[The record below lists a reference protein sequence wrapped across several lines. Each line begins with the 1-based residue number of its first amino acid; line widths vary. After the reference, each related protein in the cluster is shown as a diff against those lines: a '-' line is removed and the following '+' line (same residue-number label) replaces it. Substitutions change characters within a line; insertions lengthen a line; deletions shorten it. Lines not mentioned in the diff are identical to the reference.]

1 MRNNDGFQSGAYEW
15 ADQYSYEAWTPGTRI
30 QMCNVPWSSDYQ
42 DAVTFNSSEERNNY
56 FAGLASQSVS
66 IERMT
71 LAVPGM
77 PVRISIPHNKA
88 YRFNYLVVTNH
99 EVLSGDI
106 PRSFFYFI
114 QDVRY
119 VAPNTTELVVML
131 DVWQTFLFDVRLSRA
146 YVEQGHY
153 GIAEQ
158 SASTPGEAGSDVY
171 QRRMLLEPEGFETG
185 SDMVV
190 LSSSAKPIGTTVAGD
205 SDSEGGVDILV
216 WSNTDL
222 GGDWGTVDDPEMAM
236 SKGCYFQGLPQ
247 GATCYIFKDVYDFR
261 GFAGQVAKAP
271 WVAQGIV
278 SIQVVP
284 NGLYAGGSISEDT
297 YTGPAGSGTIKR
309 LELFDRPVPAK
320 INLASDFRAPMR
332 KYMGTRYRHL
342 HKFLTSP
349 YCMVEV
355 TSYTGAPLM
364 LRPECIYAKDLVVRR
379 FADLGL
385 PSPRIVFTP
394 MSYNSMTTQVAV
406 DGISE
411 FYFKYEK
418 SDFLDTQTGIYNF
431 PTLSILNNSYLAY
444 MSSNAHSI
452 AFQHSSADWSQTKA
466 MTGNQLSF
474 DQSNAGIG
482 LANRMNDIGNK
493 QATISTGIGNVGNA
507 AGVVGSLASRD
518 IGGAARNGAAIAT
531 SAASLAN
538 NVHWSNERTKAGTE
552 NSAYMRDTNK
562 AYADFAAKGD
572 YSQAIA
578 SINARTQDMKVVSPT
593 TIGQVG
599 GEQFALVNLGW
610 MLFAK
615 VKAIQPAA
623 LQAIGEY
630 WLRYGYRVNRP
641 VAFNNARLDVLNVMS
656 KFSYWRTSET
666 YLSSSSCPEQY
677 RMSIRGILEKGVT
690 VWRNPADI
698 GVVDPADNDPSPTPN
713 VFRQYS
719 FNPEV

>member
-1 MRNNDGFQSGAYEW
+1 MRNNDGFQNGAYEW
-15 ADQYSYEAWTPGTRI
+15 TDQYSYEAWTPGTRV
-30 QMCNVPWSSDYQ
+30 QLCNVPWSSDYQ
-42 DAVTFNSSEERNNY
+42 DAVTFSGIEERNAY

-77 PVRISIPHNKA
+77 PVRISVPHNKA
-88 YRFNYLVVTNH
+88 YRYNYLVVTNH
-99 EVLSGDI
+99 ETLTGDI
-106 PRSFFYFI
+106 PRTFYYFI

-131 DVWQTFLFDVRLSRA
+131 DVWQTFLFDVHLSRA

-158 SASTPGEAGSDVY
+158 TLDDAGSDVY

-190 LSSSAKPIGTTVAGD
+190 LSSSAKPIGTTVVGD
-205 SDSEGGVDILV
+205 SDSEEGVDILV

-222 GGDWGTVDDPEMAM
+222 GGDWGTVDDPKMTM
-236 SKGCYFQGLPQ
+236 STGSYFQGLPQ
-247 GATCYIFKDVYDFR
+247 GATCYVFKDATDFTN
-261 GFAGQVAKAP
+261 FTSKVAKAP

-284 NGLYAGGSISEDT
+284 NGLYAGGAIAEVA
-297 YTGPAGSGTIKR
+297 YNGPAGSGTVNELQLVGRPIPVEIT
-309 LELFDRPVPAK
+309 LEK
-320 INLASDFRAPMR
+320 DFRASMR
-332 KYMGTRYRHL
+332 TYMGKRYRHL
-342 HKFLTSP
+342 HKFMTAP
-349 YCMVEV
+349 YCMAEV
-355 TSYTGAPLM
+355 TAYTGAPLM
-364 LRPECIYAKDLVVRR
+364 LRPECIYGKDLVVRR

-394 MSYNSMTTQVAV
+394 MSYNSMTPQTVV
-406 DGISE
+406 DGVGE
-411 FYFKYEK
+411 DYFKLEK
-418 SDFLDTQTGIYNF
+418 SDFLDTQTGVYNF

-474 DQSNAGIG
+474 DQSTAGIG

-599 GEQFALVNLGW
+599 GEQFALINLHW

-656 KFSYWRTSET
+656 RFSYWRTSET
-666 YLSSSSCPEQY
+666 YLASSSCPEQY

-713 VFRQYS
+713 IFRQYS

>member
-1 MRNNDGFQSGAYEW
+1 MRNDDGFQSGAYDW
-15 ADQYSYEAWTPGTRI
+15 ADQYSYEAWTPGTRV

-42 DAVTFNSSEERNNY
+42 DAVAFSGIEGRNAY

-71 LAVPGM
+71 LAVPDM

-88 YRFNYLVVTNH
+88 YRYNYLVVTNH

-106 PRSFFYFI
+106 PRTFFYFI

-119 VAPNTTELVVML
+119 VAPNTTELVAML

-158 SASTPGEAGSDVY
+158 TLDDDGSDVY

-190 LSSSAKPIGTTVAGD
+190 LSSSAKPIGTKVSGD
-205 SDSEGGVDILV
+205 SDSELGVDILV

-222 GGDWGTVDDPEMAM
+222 GGDWGTVDDPKMTM
-236 SKGCYFQGLPQ
+236 SKGCYFQNLPQ
-247 GATCYIFKDVYDFR
+247 GATCYIFKDVSAFRDFTDD
-261 GFAGQVAKAP
+261 VAKAP

-278 SIQVVP
+278 SIHVVP
-284 NGLYAGGSISEDT
+284 NGLYAGGTVSPDV
-297 YTGPAGSGTIKR
+297 YTGPAGSGTVNR
-309 LELFDRPVPAK
+309 LELFGRPEPAK
-320 INLASDFRAPMR
+320 IALASDFRAPMR
-332 KYMGTRYRHL
+332 NYMGKRYRHL
-342 HKFLTSP
+342 RKFLTAP

-355 TSYTGAPLM
+355 TTYTGAPLM
-364 LRPECIYAKDLVVRR
+364 LRPECIYGKDLAVRR

-394 MSYNSMTTQVAV
+394 MSYNSMTPQVGV
-406 DGISE
+406 EGTGE
-411 FYFKYEK
+411 FYFNYEK
-418 SDFLDTQTGIYNF
+418 SDFLDTQTGVYNF

-474 DQSNAGIG
+474 EQSTAGIG

-493 QATISTGIGNVGNA
+493 QATISTGISNVGNA

-552 NSAYMRDTNK
+552 NSAYLRDTNR

-572 YSQAIA
+572 YSQTIA
-578 SINARTQDMKVVSPT
+578 SINAKTQDMKVVPPT

-599 GEQFALVNLGW
+599 GEQFALVNLNW
-610 MLFAK
+610 MLFTK

-641 VAFNNARLDVLNVMS
+641 VAFRNASLDVLNVMS

-690 VWRNPADI
+690 VWRNPSDI
-698 GVVDPADNDPSPTPN
+698 GAVDPADNDPSPTPN

>member
-1 MRNNDGFQSGAYEW
+1 MRNNDGFQNGAYDW

-42 DAVTFNSSEERNNY
+42 DVVTFNSSEERSKY
-56 FAGLASQSVS
+56 FSGLASQSVS

-88 YRFNYLVVTNH
+88 YRYNYLVVTNH
-99 EVLSGDI
+99 EALSGDI
-106 PRSFFYFI
+106 PRTFFYFI

-119 VAPNTTELVVML
+119 VAPNTTELVVLL
-131 DVWQTFLFDVRLSRA
+131 DVWQTFFFDVRLSRA

-158 SASTPGEAGSDVY
+158 TLGDAGSDVY

-190 LSSSAKPIGTTVAGD
+190 LSSSAKPIGTTVDGD
-205 SDSEGGVDILV
+205 SDSEFGVDILV

-222 GGDWGTVDDPEMAM
+222 GGDWGTVDDPKMAM

-261 GFAGQVAKAP
+261 GFAMQVAKAP

-284 NGLYAGGSISEDT
+284 NGLYAGGHVSTDT

-320 INLASDFRAPMR
+320 IALASDFRAPMR
-332 KYMGTRYRHL
+332 KYMGKRYRHL
-342 HKFLTSP
+342 HKFLTAP

-355 TSYTGAPLM
+355 TTYTGAPLM
-364 LRPECIYAKDLVVRR
+364 LRPECIYGRDLVVRR
-379 FADLGL
+379 FSDLGL

-394 MSYNSMTTQVAV
+394 MSYNSAAAQ
-406 DGISE
+406 DGVEGTGE
-411 FYFKYEK
+411 FYLNYEN

-452 AFQHSSADWSQTKA
+452 AFQHSAADWSQTKSL
-466 MTGNQLSF
+466 TGNQLSF
-474 DQSNAGIG
+474 DQSTAGIG

-493 QATISTGIGNVGNA
+493 QATISTGISNVGNA

-562 AYADFAAKGD
+562 AYADYAAKGD

-578 SINARTQDMKVVSPT
+578 AINAKTQDMKVVPPT

-599 GEQFALVNLGW
+599 GEQFALVNLNW

-641 VAFNNARLDVLNVMS
+641 VAFRNASLDVLNVMS

-666 YLSSSSCPEQY
+666 YLASSSCPEQY

-690 VWRNPADI
+690 VWRNPSDI